1 MPNSMPLLIGPPT
14 VVIAL
19 YSSLAAA
26 QDIGLLRSEL
36 SVRRVVGSEC
46 RKVRALL
53 ESLKNPCHGG
63 ACRSTSFAMMTR
75 QIARDDDETNCS
87 LGISFL
93 AVQRAPD
100 FSVRLH
106 AARHRAG
113 GDALSDKVN

>member
-1 MPNSMPLLIGPPT
+1 
-14 VVIAL
+14 
-19 YSSLAAA
+19 
-26 QDIGLLRSEL
+26 
-36 SVRRVVGSEC
+36 
-46 RKVRALL
+46 
-53 ESLKNPCHGG
+53 
-63 ACRSTSFAMMTR
+63 MMTR

-113 GDALSDKVN
+113 GDALSDKVNVDDRVLLGGEHRIAIAERGTPVANLLR